1 MTAVLAALLGA
12 VWFLVRAVL
21 ILLGVVVLAALLA
34 LVCPFCAD
42 LDWEGDPE
50 GDTAGTLKIRV
61 GALGLTFPVWQYP
74 APPQPEGA
82 GGEPAKPGPL
92 KRLFAKLK
100 ARFAAWRQ
108 KRAAKHPPRKKPA
121 PAKPRQKAKFT
132 LDTLCSMLR
141 GGKKLTLAVF
151 DALRITR
158 IRVVWPV
165 GEGME
170 PDQAARAYGSA
181 HAWLYSALGVLNR
194 FIYLDFKELRL
205 VPCIQPDTPAPAAQV
220 SFRVSARA
228 LFVFIAA
235 VQVLMA
241 FHREKVLDVFL

>member
-1 MTAVLAALLGA
+1 MKCLFRLALCAGLLAALLCTPALAAEAEDGA
-12 VWFLVRAVL
+12 TPAPQGDFAVL
-21 ILLGVVVLAALLA
+21 VNGETVSFPDAVPQMKDNRSCL
-34 LVCPFCAD
+34 PF
-42 LDWEGDPE
+42 
-50 GDTAGTLKIRV
+50 
-61 GALGLTFPVWQYP
+61 
-74 APPQPEGA
+74 
-82 GGEPAKPGPL
+82 
-92 KRLFAKLK
+92 
-100 ARFAAWRQ
+100 
-108 KRAAKHPPRKKPA
+108 
-121 PAKPRQKAKFT
+121 
-132 LDTLCSMLR
+132 
-141 GGKKLTLAVF
+141 LAVF

-194 FIYLDFKELRL
+194 FIYLDFRELRL

>member
-1 MTAVLAALLGA
+1 MTVMLAVLLFLLRAVLVILGIVVLLAVLA
-12 VWFLVRAVL
+12 L
-21 ILLGVVVLAALLA
+21 I
-34 LVCPFCAD
+34 CPFCAD
-42 LDWEGDPE
+42 LDWEGDPD
-50 GDTAGTLKIRV
+50 GDSMGTLKIRA
-61 GALGLTFPVWQYP
+61 GALGFTLPVWQYP
-74 APPQPEGA
+74 APPQPQEA
-82 GGEPAKPGPL
+82 GWEPARPGPV

-108 KRAAKHPPRKKPA
+108 KRAAKRPPKKKPV

-132 LDTLCSMLR
+132 LNTLCSLLR

-165 GEGME
+165 GQGME
-170 PDQAARAYGSA
+170 PDEAARAYGSA

-194 FIYLDFKELRL
+194 FVYLDFKELRL
-205 VPCIQPDTPAPAAQV
+205 VPCIQPEAPVPAARV

-228 LFVFIAA
+228 LFVLIAA
-235 VQVLMA
+235 VQVLIA